1 MSAVLTPPGVSRL
14 DDTDMQ
20 AVPAAL
26 ARAAQRAREIAAR
39 TGTPLIVAKDGLLIE
54 ETIPVDQ
61 PKPAADLALDHHA
74 K

>member
-1 MSAVLTPPGVSRL
+1 MSAVLTPPSVSRL
-14 DDTDMQ
+14 ADTDMQ

-61 PKPAADLALDHHA
+61 PKPVANFPTAH
-74 K
+74 